1 MNKKIAW
8 ILMIPICVIALY
20 FLLESVM
27 YVPEITGME
36 GTGLVFFIPI
46 FAIICLGNIVVNIIA
61 GLLGVF
67 SENNELSYKDVF
79 YKKSDKIGVKIIK
92 IIGYLF
98 MLFYMFDM
106 LVGIVNSN
114 YYSIVWNTLAII
126 VTVFYVIW
134 FSTIKLNWNK
144 TILS

>member
-1 MNKKIAW
+1 MDSYDSNLCNSTIFF
-8 ILMIPICVIALY
+8 IGEC
-20 FLLESVM
+20 
-27 YVPEITGME
+27 YVCSRNNGDGGYRIS
-36 GTGLVFFIPI
+36 FFIPI
-46 FAIICLGNIVVNIIA
+46 FAIICLGNIVVHIIA

-106 LVGIVNSN
+106 
-114 YYSIVWNTLAII
+114 
-126 VTVFYVIW
+126 
-134 FSTIKLNWNK
+134 
-144 TILS
+144 